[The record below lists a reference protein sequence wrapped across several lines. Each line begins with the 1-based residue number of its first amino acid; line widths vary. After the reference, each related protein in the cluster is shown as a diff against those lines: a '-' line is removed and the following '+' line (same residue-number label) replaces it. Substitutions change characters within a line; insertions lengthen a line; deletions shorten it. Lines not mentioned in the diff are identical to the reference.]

1 MGSVPAR
8 KNPVVMTKLSGR
20 ISSAVGGGSSS
31 GSARTSSSDGGTFG
45 LEGGV
50 SGVSIP
56 RG

>member
-31 GSARTSSSDGGTFG
+31 GSALTSSSDGGTFG
-45 LEGGV
+45 SEGGV